1 MNITNLAE
9 KIVNRNDGKSHANI
23 CFDCQNAVCKCE
35 WSKDF
40 HPVPGWE
47 AELIILQNVLTYYV
61 TGCPKFIQDEE
72 RDGTAGVIS
81 PADEKEFLKD
91 PVTYIESHSKSD
103 VLLQAERKRR
113 GRPKKEE
120 KSA

>member
-1 MNITNLAE
+1 MEILNAKLLD
-9 KIVNRNDGKSHANI
+9 KNDGRSHASI

-40 HPVPGWE
+40 TPVPGWE
-47 AELIILQNVLTYYV
+47 AELVYLNKNLTYYV
-61 TGCPKFIQDEE
+61 TKCPKHIPDVKRE
-72 RDGTAGVIS
+72 GTAGMLS
-81 PADEKEFLKD
+81 PLDEREFLRD
-91 PVTYIESHSKSD
+91 PVNFINKHSKGD
-103 VLLQAERKRR
+103 ELLLAERHRR